1 MAKINGTD
9 LRVYKDGALI
19 GYEREFTFS
28 LERDLPD
35 ASNKDSDGFA
45 EHIQGQGSASLEFT
59 AMVDFSATYG
69 IQESIAELIARTDI
83 YVSWKD
89 TDSSTYFY
97 AGKASYASISQD
109 APNEDVSS
117 WSGSITI
124 NGDWGIYP
132 YSITRTLRTDNN
144 NSGFQGWQI
153 FGADSGNSFYYMDNT
168 TGEQIRLK
176 NGVETTITSGY
187 TAGDFVGYDNNLKNA
202 YTALQTTPTFLKI
215 LNGVETGFAYSEL
228 VTTYCFCV
236 DGDNLYYTHIS
247 AATLYV
253 KKINWKTGAVAWNVS
268 TGFAEADAHTFQII
282 KQSTHIVMSYYDD
295 VSLTEWKLRV
305 HSESTGAFVRTIAVV
320 NDADTIGVWLA
331 VLGTNLYLSYGD
343 GTNTYLKKLTFNNTV
358 FSTISTTA
366 TANAVVPLRSFNSK
380 LYAKQATGGDIN
392 IYSSADALLGIVNT
406 LISNITDFTIN
417 NGVLIA
423 YSSGTTSIKCFP
435 V

>member
-9 LRVYKDGALI
+9 LRVYKDGNLI

-35 ASNKDSDGFA
+35 ASNKDSAGFA

-89 TDSSTYFY
+89 TDESTYFY

-132 YSITRTLRTDNN
+132 YSLTRTLRLDND
-144 NSGFQGWQI
+144 NSSLQASSI
-153 FGADSGNSFYYMDNT
+153 FGYGLDNSFYYMNNSNGDVY
-168 TGEQIRLK
+168 RLK
-176 NGVETTITSGY
+176 NGVETVINSDFA
-187 TAGDFVGYDNNLKNA
+187 AGDF
-202 YTALQTTPTFLKI
+202 I
-215 LNGVETGFAYSEL
+215 GFANSSQYSFLGIGDNSTLLRLKGSVDEVFTCTDL
-228 VTTYCFCV
+228 IEADALFV
-236 DGDNLYYTHIS
+236 DGDYVYYTYDNTNQFI
-247 AATLYV
+247 T
-253 KKINWKTGAVAWNVS
+253 KRNWKTNTLSWATDTGNVFNAVS
-268 TGFAEADAHTFQII
+268 GFQII
-282 KQSTHIVMSYYDD
+282 KQSTHIVYAYKVDASN
-295 VSLTEWKLRV
+295 LWKLDV
-305 HSESTGAFVRTIAVV
+305 YNESTGAFIRSIAVV
-320 NDADTIGVWLA
+320 TDADTVGVWMA
-331 VLGTNLYLSYGD
+331 VLGTNLYLNYAD
-343 GTNTYLKKLTFNNTV
+343 GTTSYLKKLTFNNTV
-358 FSTISTTA
+358 FSTISTSA
-366 TANAVVPLRSFNSK
+366 TTDEIVPLRVFNSK
-380 LYAKQATGGDIN
+380 IYAKQSTGGDIK
-392 IYSSADALLGIVNT
+392 IYNSSDTLLGIVDT